1 MNRAPEIHRE
11 LRGSTLHVS
20 SSSYD
25 VSSSSYKSIESF
37 AVAHYETF
45 EELMDYVRDENLQAH
60 TGCAVQALEILKNLL
75 DAQVRE
81 HILVRAHSLV
91 RDILLFFLP

>member
-1 MNRAPEIHRE
+1 
-11 LRGSTLHVS
+11 
-20 SSSYD
+20 
-25 VSSSSYKSIESF
+25 
-37 AVAHYETF
+37 
-45 EELMDYVRDENLQAH
+45 MDYVRDENLQAH